1 MKQSKE
7 VKGTVLC
14 EKFNEK
20 FADLVL
26 ISGNLKKV
34 VCVRYKE
41 ERNIYLSD
49 YMNLF
54 KRSNVEL
61 EFFYDL
67 TKTNLGNDYL
77 FKFNAVDGSNFYT
90 FHLSLTGDGEFY
102 FSIDNNGIEL
112 DSYIF
117 EFREE
122 AFNSFFN
129 FIQTEEENTSEPEQP
144 EEDAEEPAEEN
155 KQEFEFY
162 DSILMPLSV
171 FQLMQNQVNDYID
184 KNDIIEKYGN
194 KDVPC
199 GITVEIISTSESI
212 YTESRYKCQ
221 IYDSFDEEVSKSILN
236 IEPLS
241 PLERTVFEAIEDCFK
256 RYNEYSELAKVAE
269 YGAEYN
275 GESAEEIV
283 RYGHL
288 ANEQIFNSDYLKELI
303 SKAGLDE
310 TYQSWLRERKKQ
322 EAVTVI

>member
-1 MKQSKE
+1 MTE
-7 VKGTVLC
+7 LKGAVLC

-26 ISGNLKKV
+26 RHGNLKKV
-34 VCVRYKE
+34 VCVQYKK

-61 EFFYDL
+61 EFFYNL

-129 FIQTEEENTSEPEQP
+129 FIQTEEENALEPEH
-144 EEDAEEPAEEN
+144 PAEDVEEQEN
-155 KQEFEFY
+155 PELTPNVIE
-162 DSILMPLSV
+162 MPLCV
-171 FQLMQNQVNDYID
+171 FQLMQSRVNDYID
-184 KNDIIEKYGN
+184 DNDIIEKYGD
-194 KDVPC
+194 KEIPC
-199 GITVEIISTSESI
+199 GVMVKIMDYSPQSCF
-212 YTESRYKCQ
+212 KCE
-221 IYDSFDEEVSKSILN
+221 IYDDTGEEPEKRILKV
-236 IEPLS
+236 EPLT
-241 PLERTVFEAIEDCFK
+241 PLELAVFEAFEVCS
-256 RYNEYSELAKVAE
+256 NLEYEYVCKSFAVKEKEQEIKFLELAS
-269 YGAEYN
+269 
-275 GESAEEIV
+275 GES
-283 RYGHL
+283 
-288 ANEQIFNSDYLKELI
+288 LKEYVLEYLI
-303 SKAGLDE
+303 SKAGLEE
-310 TYQSWLRERKKQ
+310 TYQAWLAERKKQ
-322 EAVTVI
+322 ESLTIL